1 MSFSPSGSVA
11 APTETLEIGN
21 GLSLVPRVK
30 LLLTIYRS
38 DPSVKPIDEWQ
49 LKRALID
56 FLKDSFSVSV
66 TVPEEDLD
74 IRRFKDL
81 KKRKREDPV
90 ASGTLYIR
98 DLGFLSR
105 KPNAN
110 NTNRKKEN
118 PRLGDNGDDEKD
130 SRLLEER
137 KFSEWKK
144 SLVDRMDGM
153 ELNIEGVKFRLNI
166 VVPPSDDFDGL
177 RKAWEDFYAF
187 QNRGQHHSRGGKKQP
202 DTLVLRGVPSRWF
215 AEPRVSSKP
224 SMLVTHTIFSVF
236 GKIRNLNVAED
247 DDLGKNTEES
257 GDIVSGLQC
266 KIVVQF
272 EKYEHFYDALKLL
285 CGRSLQKQGSRL
297 RADYE
302 ATWQREDFSPNT
314 RQRATRSEPQPVE
327 RHGQSQ
333 AMTAGSYIPR
343 YQPRNAHLGP
353 ETAHPRRCKD

>member
-1 MSFSPSGSVA
+1 MSFRPLGSVA
-11 APTETLEIGN
+11 PTQTLEIGN
-21 GLSLVPRVK
+21 GLSLLPRVK

-56 FLKDSFSVSV
+56 FLHDSLSVSV
-66 TVPEEDLD
+66 SVPEEDLD

-98 DLGFLSR
+98 DLGFLGR

-110 NTNRKKEN
+110 NTDRKKEN
-118 PRLGDNGDDEKD
+118 LNDDDDKD
-130 SRLLEER
+130 ARMLEER

-153 ELNIEGVKFRLNI
+153 ELNIEGVKFRMSV

-177 RKAWEDFYAF
+177 RKAWKDFYAF
-187 QNRGQHHSRGGKKQP
+187 QNRGHHISRGEKKQP
-202 DTLVLRGVPSRWF
+202 DTLVVRGVPSRWF

-247 DDLGKNTEES
+247 DDLGKNTDES

-272 EKYEHFYDALKLL
+272 ERYEHFYDALKVL

-302 ATWQREDFSPNT
+302 ATWQREDFFPNT
-314 RQRATRSEPQPVE
+314 RHKATRSEALE
-327 RHGQSQ
+327 RNGQSQ
-333 AMTAGSYIPR
+333 ATTAGSFLPR

-353 ETAHPRRCKD
+353 ENAHPRRFKD